1 MMKLLLSLTLIWAL
15 TSTGEALVCETCTNV
30 TCSTTSAVT
39 CPTERMCITASIQAV
54 SSGTPGQQIY
64 KACAPPSLCPAT
76 GSQTFS
82 VNLGVSSSLVS
93 ATCCNT
99 DRCNSNTLPF
109 PVVPVDNSLQCHVCN
124 PIIFDCS
131 SSVQCRGTEDRCFE
145 AVVTTENGTSP
156 AFGCAST
163 NLCAAA
169 ASLGSLPFMQDVGNI
184 TSGPACCGTS
194 LCNTVTTAISTTTSS
209 TTTTTTPTTT
219 TTTPTTTTPTTTT
232 TTPTTITTPTTT
244 TTTTT
249 PTTTTTTPTTTTTTP
264 TTTTPTTTTT
274 TPTTTITT
282 PTTTTTTTTPTTT
295 TTTPTTTTTTP
306 TTTTPTT
313 TTTTPTTT
321 TTTPTTTTQ
330 TTTTT
335 TPTTTTTTPTTTTT
349 TPTTT
354 TPTTT
359 TTTPT
364 TTTTTPT
371 TTTTAPTTTTSGPGV
386 ALVCETCT
394 DADVTCSNTSAVTC
408 PTGTMC
414 ITASN
419 QAVSSGTPG
428 QQIYKACAPP
438 SLCPATGSQTFSV
451 NLGVSSSLV
460 SATCCNTDR
469 CNSNILPFPVVPVVN
484 SLQCHVCNPITFDC
498 SLSVQC
504 RGTEDRCF
512 EAVVTTENGP
522 SPAFGCASSNLCAA
536 AASLGSLP
544 FVQDVGNITSGP
556 ACCGTSFCNTVTTGI
571 NSTST
576 PTTTTTTPTTTT
588 TTPTTTT
595 TTPTTTTTT
604 PTTTTTTP
612 TTTTPTTTTTT
623 PTTTITTPTTTTT
636 TTTPT
641 TTTTTPTT
649 TTTAP
654 TTGTIA
660 PTTTTTTTTA
670 PGPVAIIYLK
680 MKISTSGELSN
691 EAIAEHIN
699 QFMRMT
705 LLNGTAFT
713 VNVKSIQR
721 VRVAP
726 TTTTTTSVGL
736 PS

>member
-1 MMKLLLSLTLIWAL
+1 MLLSKGTDSLNDHNLLLSLTLIWAL

-30 TCSTTSAVT
+30 TCSNTSAVT
-39 CPTERMCITASIQAV
+39 CPTGTMCITASIQAV

-99 DRCNSNTLPF
+99 DSCNSNILPF
-109 PVVPVDNSLQCHVCN
+109 PVVPADNSLQCHVCN

-145 AVVTTENGTSP
+145 AVVTNTGGTSP

-169 ASLGSLPFMQDVGNI
+169 ASLGKRYIHYPNNNSHYPNYDNNYSNNNYPNNNNHYPNYDNNYSNNNYPNYDNNYPNNNNHYPNYDNNYSNNNYPNNNNHYPNYDNNYSNNNYPKNSNHYPNNNNNHYPNNNNNNNNNNSSNHDHLSPRCRCYLFKHISSYMSHRHDVYHSFQSSRFIWDSWTANLQG
-184 TSGPACCGTS
+184 
-194 LCNTVTTAISTTTSS
+194 LC
-209 TTTTTTPTTT
+209 
-219 TTTPTTTTPTTTT
+219 
-232 TTPTTITTPTTT
+232 
-244 TTTTT
+244 
-249 PTTTTTTPTTTTTTP
+249 
-264 TTTTPTTTTT
+264 
-274 TPTTTITT
+274 
-282 PTTTTTTTTPTTT
+282 
-295 TTTPTTTTTTP
+295 
-306 TTTTPTT
+306 
-313 TTTTPTTT
+313 
-321 TTTPTTTTQ
+321 
-330 TTTTT
+330 
-335 TPTTTTTTPTTTTT
+335 
-349 TPTTT
+349 
-354 TPTTT
+354 
-359 TTTPT
+359 
-364 TTTTTPT
+364 
-371 TTTTAPTTTTSGPGV
+371 
-386 ALVCETCT
+386 
-394 DADVTCSNTSAVTC
+394 
-408 PTGTMC
+408 
-414 ITASN
+414 
-419 QAVSSGTPG
+419 
-428 QQIYKACAPP
+428 PP

-460 SATCCNTDR
+460 SATCCNTDS
-469 CNSNILPFPVVPVVN
+469 CNSNILPFPVVPADN

-498 SLSVQC
+498 SSSVQC

-512 EAVVTTENGP
+512 EAVASLVTTENGP

-699 QFMRMT
+699 Q
-705 LLNGTAFT
+705 
-713 VNVKSIQR
+713 
-721 VRVAP
+721 
-726 TTTTTTSVGL
+726 
-736 PS
+736 